1 MPSNNPILLLQVII
15 ALAVGIELCLLVENW
30 LKKKKPTLVLSKYYK
45 LINSKGGGSY
55 GHKL

>member
-15 ALAVGIELCLLVENW
+15 ALVVGIGLCYILEQW
-30 LKKKKPTLVLSKYYK
+30 LKKKKPFFVLSKYYK

-55 GHKL
+55 GH